1 MNLDF
6 QLRTEVQKAV
16 TALFNQS
23 IEQFQLQPTNQ
34 EFEGSHTLVCFPIAK
49 ISKKGP
55 EETATLIGD
64 YLLKHSSLVSKYNV
78 VKGFLNLVISDEVWV
93 KVFQSILKEPD
104 YGVVPPTGNEIM
116 VEYSSPN
123 TNKPLHLGHLRNNF
137 LGYSVAEIFK
147 ASGYKV
153 HKVQIINDR
162 GIHICKSMAAWKQSD
177 KEETPESSGLKG
189 DKLVGKYYVEFN
201 KVHLSQLDI
210 LYTKV
215 INYDDFSALTPDIE
229 FKIRNLIQ
237 ALSQVKFVNDP
248 KDVSKKEAEFIYQIR
263 ENLES
268 RTEIMQI
275 ASAMLRKWEAKD
287 PDIINLWKTMNG
299 WVYEG
304 FSSTYKRM
312 GVDFEKLYYESE
324 TYLLGKDEV
333 LKGVEK
339 GVFFRK
345 EDGSVW
351 VDLTADGLDQ
361 KVLLRS
367 DGTSVYM
374 TQDIGTAILRFRDF
388 PNISRQVYTVGNEQE
403 YHFKVLFLIL
413 AKLGYSW
420 AKECYH
426 LSYGMV
432 DLPTGKMKSREGTVV
447 DADDLMEEMVTE
459 AEKQTRELGK
469 IEGSSDEQIRS
480 LSEMIGLGALKYFLL
495 KVDPKK
501 RMMFDPGESIQLQ
514 GHTGPFIQYTHA
526 RIRALLRKA
535 ETMAIAKAE
544 LTSHLL
550 EPSERSVINLV
561 NEYPNKLQEAVR
573 DYSPSVIANY
583 AYELA
588 KEYNQFYQNIPIFN
602 ESDPAKLRFRID
614 FSRVVADTL
623 KKAMGLLGIQV
634 PEKM

>member
-16 TALFNQS
+16 TELFNQS

-55 EETATLIGD
+55 EETARLIGD

-104 YGVVPPTGNEIM
+104 YGVVPPTGKEIM

-147 ASGYKV
+147 ASGHKV

-162 GIHICKSMAAWKQSD
+162 GIHICKSMAAWKLFG
-177 KEETPESSGLKG
+177 KGETPKGGVIKG
-189 DKLVGKYYVEFN
+189 DHLVGKYYVEFD
-201 KVHLSQLDI
+201 KAYKQQIKEL
-210 LYTKV
+210 
-215 INYDDFSALTPDIE
+215 IE
-229 FKIRNLIQ
+229 KG
-237 ALSQVKFVNDP
+237 
-248 KDVSKKEAEFIYQIR
+248 VSEKEAEKQAP
-263 ENLES
+263 
-268 RTEIMQI
+268 IMQL
-275 ASAMLRKWEAKD
+275 AVDMLLKWEAKD

-544 LTSHLL
+544 LSSHLL
-550 EPSERSVINLV
+550 EPSERSVINLI
-561 NEYPNKLQEAVR
+561 NEYPNKLQEAAR